1 LGSRAGAAAR
11 YDKPVIDC
19 ALRVRDAPRAPD
31 TLRAVNLPH
40 FQVHLDDRAIPWRPT
55 SHPGVA
61 WHSLRARELDSAADA
76 DAVVLIRMAPG
87 RGYPAHRH
95 LGPEDVLVLQGG
107 YRDDLGEHRA
117 GTYLRYPA
125 ASSHAPVACG
135 DPTLPES
142 EHNPACILFAI
153 ARGGVENL

>member
-1 LGSRAGAAAR
+1 LASRAHATAR

-19 ALRVRDAPRAPD
+19 AHTLRHARREID
-31 TLRAVNLPH
+31 TLRVVNLPH
-40 FQVHLDDRAIPWRPT
+40 FQVDLDDRAIPWRPT

-61 WHSLRARELDSAADA
+61 WHSLRPRELDSGADA
-76 DAVVLIRMAPG
+76 DSVVLIRMAPG
-87 RGYPAHRH
+87 CGYPAHRH
-95 LGPEDVLVLQGG
+95 LGPEDVLVLQGA